1 MTRDTRTQLIAF
13 VAMLGFL
20 GASTSLAVSLS
31 GMLGRYKLTYAD
43 RAEEGQPREV
53 ALGIA
58 MGAFRGIFVNF
69 LWMRAND
76 MKEAGKFYEAVQLAR
91 TITKLQPRF
100 PRVWVFHAWNLAY
113 NISVQTQTPEE
124 RWQWVNRGIELLRD
138 EGIPANPND
147 MLLHKELGWIFLHK
161 VGGFTDDAN
170 PVYKRAL
177 AQEWTIA
184 LGDPPTRE
192 AAGKSREEAM
202 ATFAQW
208 LRQFSTAPD
217 TMAQLIE
224 KEPKA
229 GELVAK
235 IRELG
240 IEPGWDLL
248 GRYELWSHMANSSQ
262 HEFFAKAFGQ
272 KTQGVG
278 ALMADPQFKSAWP
291 ALLAHLRRRILI
303 DKYHMEPERMVRF
316 TEKFGPIDWRHHAGH
331 SLYWSQRGVE
341 VGLTR
346 WTEYNKRDYDFIN
359 TDRIVAQSV
368 QDLFRSGELYFDFF
382 SSMIPNRYTMLQGV
396 PNAHFVQAYGDIIDE
411 QRARSFADATDN
423 RGFSPLSAG
432 YENFLRDAV
441 MFFYRR
447 NDMQAAEYWLTR
459 LRNFPAA
466 NLNDQER
473 RDLTSRPISEF
484 VEKELA
490 TRLSSPS
497 VMIQQVSGALIAA
510 FSSGLLGG
518 DEELFQSQ
526 YEFAIKAHRY
536 YMQEQVRRTVVGGEG
551 TQRMEQM
558 DSDFRVVAGVLFAQ
572 FMQNLGLDDAERVYD
587 MAPNDLRQWAYGP
600 LEDLFRQS
608 LDNAIKQAG
617 TDAKIRGFN
626 EIFPEPKDMTAFRV
640 ELEAMMKARGG
651 AGSGVEQR

>member
-13 VAMLGFL
+13 VSMLFFL
-20 GASTSLAVSLS
+20 GASTALAVSLS

-124 RWQWVNRGIELLRD
+124 RWQWVNRGVELLRD

-161 VGGFTDDAN
+161 IGGFTDDAN

-184 LGDPPTRE
+184 LGPPPTRT
-192 AAGKSREEAM
+192 AADRDRDHAIR
-202 ATFAQW
+202 TFSTW
-208 LRQFSTAPD
+208 LDQFVTAPD
-217 TMAQLIE
+217 TLDELIE
-224 KEPKA
+224 AQPAVKD
-229 GELVAK
+229 LVAR
-235 IRELG
+235 IREIG
-240 IEPGWDLL
+240 VEPGWDLL
-248 GRYELWSHMANSSQ
+248 GRYELWSHMQKSSQ
-262 HEFFAKAFGQ
+262 RDFFSQAIGQ
-272 KTQGVG
+272 KTQSVG
-278 ALMADPQFKSAWP
+278 ALMADPQFKEAWP

-303 DKYHMEPERMVRF
+303 DKYHMEPERMQRY
-316 TEKFGPIDWRHHAGH
+316 TEKFGPIDWRHHAAH
-331 SLYWSQRGVE
+331 AVYWAQRGVD

-359 TDRIVAQSV
+359 TDRIVAQGI
-368 QDLFRSGELYFDFF
+368 QDLFRSGEVYFDFF

-411 QRARSFADATDN
+411 QRERSFVDATDA

-447 NDMQAAEYWLTR
+447 NDLKAAEYWLTR

-484 VEKELA
+484 VAKELA

-497 VMIQQVSGALIAA
+497 VMINQVSGSIMAA
-510 FSSGLLGG
+510 FSSGLLAG
-518 DEELFQSQ
+518 DQEIFLSQ
-526 YEFAIKAHRY
+526 MDFAKKAHRY
-536 YMQEQVRRTVVGGEG
+536 YMEQQVRRTVVGGEG
-551 TQRMEQM
+551 IQRMEQM
-558 DSDFRVVAGVLFAQ
+558 DADFRVVSGVLFAQ
-572 FMQNLGLDDAERVYD
+572 FMQTLGLDDAERVFD

-600 LEDLFRQS
+600 LEDLFRLP

-617 TDAKIRGFN
+617 PDSKIRGFN
-626 EIFPEPKDMTAFRV
+626 EIFPEPKDMADFRTMM
-640 ELEAMMKARGG
+640 EAMMRERGG
-651 AGSGVEQR
+651 QGSGVEQK